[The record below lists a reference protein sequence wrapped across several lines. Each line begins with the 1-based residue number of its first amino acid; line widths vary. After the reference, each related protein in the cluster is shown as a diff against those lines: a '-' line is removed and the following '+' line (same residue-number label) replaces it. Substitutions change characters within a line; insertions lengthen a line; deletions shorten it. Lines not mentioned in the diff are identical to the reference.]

1 MSTYQFSFE
10 EILVG
15 LEGWEKENV
24 LGVVGGNVQ
33 TQFLGGLDSETLSF
47 LIWLYLLGKDGVYYK
62 IHRR

>member
-33 TQFLGGLDSETLSF
+33 TKFLGGFRDIE
-47 LIWLYLLGKDGVYYK
+47 LLNLALLARQGWR
-62 IHRR
+62 ILQNP